1 MKAKILIN
9 TVLLFCALCQAAS
22 QLPMADSLVRL
33 YKLGVLSAIT
43 GNSNEAIKT
52 LNAVS
57 SASPALAPLAMEQLG
72 DIAAKDGDSARAI
85 ASYNQ
90 AANTTG
96 LPPLYKQRLLDKVKV
111 IKGDTLPIEQLP
123 KPEKPKATEQ
133 DKLWLNAWNL
143 EMANNFKQAIATYK
157 LAYNLQGK
165 RTEEAHFRHALC
177 YYKMKA
183 YDSTI
188 VYLSEFRNKFP
199 GSSYLLAGLFWQGK
213 AHIAAGRTKEAHN
226 IWNEIIQLDP
236 FDYHAHR
243 AMQLMGTTAAT
254 ALNAPLIPEHA
265 ARAWLDSIPP
275 ASPRKN
281 LSKEDNIALLRGAAL
296 LSVEQPDVAAFFLDE
311 YELNYPGNLLLQYDI
326 ARAYETAGSKAKAF
340 RVARRLAW
348 RIPTKYRSH
357 IPMRIQSII
366 YPSYYSSII
375 GKYAE
380 QFKVDP
386 LFVRA
391 VMRQESIFDANI
403 VSHAGAIGLMQ
414 VMPVTGKNIAAELKE
429 KNFTAD
435 SLYNPEIAIRY
446 GTSYLQRRLKQFND
460 DLVLTLSAYNAGA
473 HNATKWNNQRKGAEY
488 DIFVENIG
496 FLETRLY
503 VKKVLGNYWTYQ
515 RLTAM
520 PGYE

>member
-1 MKAKILIN
+1 MKVKILIN

-33 YKLGVLSAIT
+33 YKLGVLSAIA
-43 GNSNEAIKT
+43 GNANEAIKT
-52 LNAVS
+52 LKAVS
-57 SASPALAPLAMEQLG
+57 SASRALAPLAMEQIG

-90 AANTTG
+90 ALNGTG
-96 LPPLYKQRLLDKVKV
+96 LPPLYKQHLLDKIKV
-111 IKGDTLPIEQLP
+111 IKGDALQIEQPP
-123 KPEKPKATEQ
+123 KPERPKATEQ
-133 DKLWLNAWNL
+133 DRLWQRAWNQ
-143 EMANNFKQAIATYK
+143 EMANNFKQAIADYK
-157 LAYNLQGK
+157 LTFNLQGK
-165 RTEEAHFRHALC
+165 RTEEARFRHALC
-177 YYKMKA
+177 YYKMKK

-199 GSSYLLAGLFWQGK
+199 SSSYFWAGLFWQGK
-213 AHIAAGRTKEAHN
+213 AHFAAGRTEEAHN
-226 IWNEIIQLDP
+226 AWNEIVQLDP
-236 FDYHAHR
+236 TDYHAHR
-243 AMQLMGTTAAT
+243 AMQLMGTTA
-254 ALNAPLIPEHA
+254 PSVPQIPEHA

-275 ASPRKN
+275 PSPRKSF
-281 LSKEDNIALLRGAAL
+281 SKDDSIALLRGAAL
-296 LSVEQPDVAAFFLDE
+296 LSVEQPDVAAFFLDD
-311 YELNYPGNLLLQYDI
+311 YELNYPGNLLLQYDLAI
-326 ARAYETAGSKAKAF
+326 AYETAGSKAKAF
-340 RVARRLAW
+340 RAARRLAW
-348 RIPTKYRSH
+348 RIPIKYRSH
-357 IPMRIQSII
+357 IPMQIQSII

-403 VSHAGAIGLMQ
+403 VSAAGAIGLMQ
-414 VMPVTGKNIAAELKE
+414 VMPATGKNIAAELKE

-446 GTSYLQRRLKQFND
+446 GTSYLQKRLKQFNND
-460 DLVLTLSAYNAGA
+460 FVLTLSAYNAGA

-515 RLTAM
+515 WLTN
-520 PGYE
+520 PLIK

>member
-1 MKAKILIN
+1 MKSKIIIS
-9 TVLLFCALCQAAS
+9 TVLLFCTLNQATS

-33 YKLGVLSAIT
+33 YELGVLSAIE
-43 GNSNEAIKT
+43 GNTNNAIKT
-52 LNAVS
+52 LNAVIIT
-57 SASPALAPLAMEQLG
+57 SPALAPLAMEQIG

-85 ASYNQ
+85 ASYNH
-90 AANTTG
+90 ALNGTG
-96 LPPLYKQRLLDKVKV
+96 LPPLYKQRLLDKIKV
-111 IKGDTLPIEQLP
+111 IKGDTLPIEQP
-123 KPEKPKATEQ
+123 TKPEKPKATEQ

-143 EMANNFKQAIATYK
+143 EMADNFKQAIANYK
-157 LAYNLQGK
+157 LAFNLQGK

-177 YYKMKA
+177 YYKMKK

-188 VYLSEFRNKFP
+188 VYLSEFRSKFP
-199 GSSYLLAGLFWQGK
+199 GSSYLWAGLFWQGK
-213 AHIAAGRTKEAHN
+213 AHFAADRIEEAHN
-226 IWNEIIQLDP
+226 AWNEIVQLDP
-236 FDYHAHR
+236 TDYHAHR
-243 AMQLMGTTAAT
+243 AMQLMGTTIP
-254 ALNAPLIPEHA
+254 NVPLMLEHS
-265 ARAWLDSIPP
+265 ARAWLDSIP
-275 ASPRKN
+275 SPSLRKS
-281 LSKEDNIALLRGAAL
+281 LSADDSIALLRGAAL
-296 LSVEQPDVAAFFLDE
+296 LSATQTDVAAFFLDN
-311 YELNYPGNLLLQYDI
+311 YELNYPGNLLLQYDL
-326 ARAYETAGSKAKAF
+326 AKAYETAGSKAQAFKA
-340 RVARRLAW
+340 ARRLAW

-357 IPMRIQSII
+357 IPMQIQSII

-375 GKYAE
+375 SKYAE
-380 QFKVDP
+380 QFNVDP

-403 VSHAGAIGLMQ
+403 VSAAGAIGLMQ
-414 VMPVTGKNIAAELKE
+414 VMPATGKNIAAELKE
-429 KNFTAD
+429 KNFKTD
-435 SLYNPEIAIRY
+435 SLYNPDVAIRY
-446 GTSYLQRRLKQFND
+446 GTYYLQKRLTQFNN

>member
-1 MKAKILIN
+1 MKTKIL
-9 TVLLFCALCQAAS
+9 TVLLSCALCQAAL
-22 QLPMADSLVRL
+22 QLPIADSLILL
-33 YKLGVLSAIT
+33 YKLGVSSAVA
-43 GNSNEAIKT
+43 GNANEAIKT
-52 LNAVS
+52 LKAVS
-57 SASPALAPLAMEQLG
+57 NASQALAPLAMEQIG
-72 DIAAKDGDSARAI
+72 DIAAKDGDSSRAI
-85 ASYNQ
+85 TSYNQ
-90 AANTTG
+90 ALEATG
-96 LPPLYKQRLLDKVKV
+96 LPPLYRQHLLDKIKV
-111 IKGDTLPIEQLP
+111 IKGDTLPIEQPP
-123 KPEKPKATEQ
+123 KPERPKATEQ
-133 DKLWLNAWNL
+133 DRLWQRAWNQ
-143 EMANNFKQAIATYK
+143 EMANNFKQAIADYK
-157 LAYNLQGK
+157 LTFNLQGK

-177 YYKMKA
+177 YYKMKK

-188 VYLSEFRNKFP
+188 VYLSEFRNAFP
-199 GSSYLLAGLFWQGK
+199 GSSYFWAGLFWQGK
-213 AHIAAGRTKEAHN
+213 AHIAAGRTEEAHK

-243 AMQLMGTTAAT
+243 AMQLMGTAAH
-254 ALNAPLIPEHA
+254 NIPLIPENM

-275 ASPRKN
+275 PSPRKN
-281 LSKEDNIALLRGAAL
+281 LSKDDSTALLRGAAL

-311 YELNYPGNLLLQYDI
+311 YELNYPGNLLLQYDL
-326 ARAYETAGSKAKAF
+326 AKAYETAGSKAKAF
-340 RVARRLAW
+340 KAARRLAW

-357 IPMRIQSII
+357 IPMQIQSII

-375 GKYAE
+375 SKYAE

-386 LFVRA
+386 LFARA

-403 VSHAGAIGLMQ
+403 VSAAGAIGLMQ
-414 VMPVTGKNIAAELKE
+414 VMPATGKNIAAELKE
-429 KNFTAD
+429 KNFAAD
-435 SLYNPEIAIRY
+435 SLYNPEVAIRY
-446 GTSYLQRRLKQFND
+446 GTYYLQKRLKQFNND
-460 DLVLTLSAYNAGA
+460 FVLTLSAYNAGA